1 VTILTITVLL
11 YVRLLTVTLAIAA
24 ISACAGV
31 GNTAE
36 TTHSCSP
43 SYVDEDEFGRVSAQ
57 QAGPGA
63 LIQWGVYPKRSYQ
76 RYTVRLYID
85 SRKLSGGRDQDYEP
99 RGTVDADVVMA
110 KGKTGSVFRLEGE
123 THDARGQKHKFVL
136 RCRLA

>member
-1 VTILTITVLL
+1 M
-11 YVRLLTVTLAIAA
+11 TLAIAA

-43 SYVDEDEFGRVSAQ
+43 SYVDENDFGRVTAR

-63 LIQWGVYPKRSYQ
+63 LIQWGVYPNRSYK
-76 RYTVRLYID
+76 RYVVRLYID
-85 SRKLSGGRDQDYEP
+85 SRKLGGGRDQNYEP
-99 RGTVDADVVMA
+99 HGTVDADVVMA
-110 KGKTGSVFRLEGE
+110 KGKTGSVFRLESE
-123 THDARGQKHKFVL
+123 THDAQGRKHKSVL